1 MKSQRQLQIGEN
13 IKRNMS
19 EIFLREDILT
29 VPGSYITIL
38 EADVSPDAKN
48 ARIYIDIFGNDAV
61 HQKIVTKL
69 NEMAPYF
76 RHLMAKKVML
86 RVVPEITFVLDRTQ
100 KKALD
105 LESLIA
111 LEGQRYNQ
119 VEEVVVK
126 EKVSSSKNSKK
137 SN

>member
-48 ARIYIDIFGNDAV
+48 VKIFIDIFGNEEV
-61 HQKIVTKL
+61 HQKIVDKL
-69 NEMAPYF
+69 NDMVPFF
-76 RHLMAKKVML
+76 RHQLAKRVTL
-86 RVVPEITFVLDRTQ
+86 RVVPEIIFVLDKTEQ
-100 KKALD
+100 NASSIEALIDKEAKKF
-105 LESLIA
+105 SA
-111 LEGQRYNQ
+111 LEKA
-119 VEEVVVK
+119 VK
-126 EKVSSSKNSKK
+126 KTNKPRSKK
-137 SN
+137 TLK